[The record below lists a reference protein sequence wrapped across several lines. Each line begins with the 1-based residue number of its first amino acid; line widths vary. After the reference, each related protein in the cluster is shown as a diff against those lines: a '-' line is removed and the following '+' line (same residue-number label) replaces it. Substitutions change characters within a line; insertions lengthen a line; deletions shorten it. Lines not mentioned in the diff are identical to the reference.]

1 MSLTL
6 TNYWWLLIW
15 LFVGGAICSYFPKR
29 RELVN
34 DRVVTRWD
42 IWPAILMVL
51 PYIVWAGFRPDFAD
65 TFLYRRGFLNATGGF
80 GQAINVLFGEG
91 KDTGYYAFVV
101 IMRTI
106 LGDRDELYLLIIA
119 AIQMLCMTYVFRR
132 YSSDFWMCIFLFI
145 ASTDYLSWMFN
156 GIRQFIAV
164 TIIFAG
170 FPLMVSKQYVK
181 MCLFL
186 KRTAA

>member
-65 TFLYRRGFLNATGGF
+65 SLLSSKLQKNISEKWRISKNATF
-80 GQAINVLFGEG
+80 
-91 KDTGYYAFVV
+91 
-101 IMRTI
+101 
-106 LGDRDELYLLIIA
+106 
-119 AIQMLCMTYVFRR
+119 
-132 YSSDFWMCIFLFI
+132 SDFIEGSFI
-145 ASTDYLSWMFN
+145 
-156 GIRQFIAV
+156 
-164 TIIFAG
+164 
-170 FPLMVSKQYVK
+170 
-181 MCLFL
+181 
-186 KRTAA
+186 